1 MTSSYNSTEKLDNGF
16 KKNKWV
22 PSKSK
27 STISIL
33 FSINDSHSLYKKCTS
48 RRGSGSHVITGDNAS
63 RVPATA
69 AVAAAAITVS
79 TC

>member
-33 FSINDSHSLYKKCTS
+33 FSINDSHSLYKKCTTS
-48 RRGSGSHVITGDNAS
+48 RRGSGSHVITGDDAS
-63 RVPATA
+63 RVPAA